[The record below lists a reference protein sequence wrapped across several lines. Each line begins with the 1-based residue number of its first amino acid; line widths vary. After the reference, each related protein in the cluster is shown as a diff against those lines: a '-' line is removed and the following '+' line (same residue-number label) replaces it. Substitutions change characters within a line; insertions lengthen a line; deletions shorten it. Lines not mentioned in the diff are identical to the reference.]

1 MDYSS
6 IWISLKTASTAT
18 AVTFLGGVLAA
29 RWRISHRG
37 GCGGLLD
44 TVLLLPLALPPTV
57 VGLVLL
63 MIFGRSSP
71 VGRMLSDLGL
81 TLVFTWPAAALA
93 AAVVAFP
100 IMYLT
105 TRAGFQQ
112 INHDL
117 LDMARLDGLSE
128 WRILW
133 QVMLPL
139 AWPALAA
146 GVALSFV
153 RALGEF
159 GATLMI
165 AGNIPGRTQTMPVAI
180 FFSVEAGQP
189 AAAWTLAAITIA
201 ISCCAIVTINFLQR
215 RYFVEAAG

>member
-1 MDYSS
+1 MDASS

-18 AVTFLGGVLAA
+18 VVTFIGGVLAA
-29 RWRISHRG
+29 RWRVSRRG
-37 GCGGLLD
+37 GWGGLLD
-44 TVLLLPLALPPTV
+44 VVLLLPLALPPTV

-63 MIFGRSSP
+63 TIFGRSSP
-71 VGRMLSDLGL
+71 VGRMLAELGL

-112 INHDL
+112 INQDL

-180 FFSVEAGQP
+180 FFSVEAGKP
-189 AAAWTLAAITIA
+189 ATAWTLAAITIA
-201 ISCCAIVTINFLQR
+201 ISCAAIMTINFLQR
-215 RYFVEAAG
+215 RYSVEATG

>member
-1 MDYSS
+1 MDYSP
-6 IWISLKTASTAT
+6 IWISLKTALTAT
-18 AVTFLGGVLAA
+18 AITFLVGVLAA
-29 RWRISHRG
+29 RWRISYHG
-37 GCGGLLD
+37 GWGGIID
-44 TVLLLPLALPPTV
+44 TVLMLPLALPPTV
-57 VGLVLL
+57 VGLILL
-63 MIFGRSSP
+63 MVFGRSSP
-71 VGRMLSDLGL
+71 IGQALSSLGL

-93 AAVVAFP
+93 ATVVAFP
-100 IMYLT
+100 IMYQT
-105 TRAGFQQ
+105 MRAGFQQ

-133 QVMLPL
+133 LVMLPL

-165 AGNIPGRTQTMPVAI
+165 AGNIPGKTQTMPVAI
-180 FFSVEAGQP
+180 FFSVESGETG
-189 AAAWTLAAITIA
+189 AALTLAAITLA
-201 ISCCAIVTINFLQR
+201 ISLGAIATINFFQR
-215 RYFVEAAG
+215 RYSVPSAG